1 MIAACGSVLETVDAV
16 DLELLIARISAGDL
30 LALSL
35 LQGAL
40 AGRLYGVARRVLR
53 SHECAQEIV
62 CDVFVH
68 VWKRSADYDASRGTV
83 IGWLCTAARNR
94 AIDRLRSHRRHIAL
108 AAFDVSQESETAE
121 PPHAAL
127 IQFQEGIS
135 IHAALSIL
143 SPLRQQ
149 LLMLAFFDELTHEQI
164 ADRVALPLGTVKSHL
179 RRALRS
185 MRGSL
190 GACRRLEPECLAA
203 PP

>member
-1 MIAACGSVLETVDAV
+1 LEKVDAV

-35 LQGAL
+35 LHAAL
-40 AGRLYGVARRVLR
+40 ASRLYGVARRVLR

-68 VWKRSADYDASRGTV
+68 VWQRSADYDASRGTV
-83 IGWLCTAARNR
+83 IGWLSTAARNR
-94 AIDRLRSHRRHIAL
+94 AIDRLRSHRRRIPL
-108 AAFDVSQESETAE
+108 ATFGMSQESETAE
-121 PPHAAL
+121 PAYAAL
-127 IQFQEGIS
+127 VQFQEGVS
-135 IHAALSIL
+135 VHAALSIL

-149 LLMLAFFDELTHEQI
+149 LLVLAFFDGLTHEQI

-185 MRGSL
+185 MRGAL
-190 GACRRLEPECLAA
+190 GACRPLEPEWLAA

>member
-1 MIAACGSVLETVDAV
+1 MA
-16 DLELLIARISAGDL
+16 
-30 LALSL
+30 LALL
-35 LQGAL
+35 HAAL
-40 AGRLYGVARRVLR
+40 APRLYGVARRVLR

-68 VWKRSADYDASRGTV
+68 VWQRSADYDASRGTV
-83 IGWLCTAARNR
+83 IGWLCTAVRNR
-94 AIDRLRSHRRHIAL
+94 AIDRLRSYSRRIPL
-108 AAFDVSQESETAE
+108 APFDERQESETAE

-127 IQFQEGIS
+127 VQFQEGVS
-135 IHAALSIL
+135 VHAAMSIL

-149 LLMLAFFDELTHEQI
+149 LLVLAFFDELTHEQI

-190 GACRRLEPECLAA
+190 GASRPLELEYCTA

>member
-1 MIAACGSVLETVDAV
+1 LETVDAV
-16 DLELLIARISAGDL
+16 DLELLIARISAGDR

-35 LQGAL
+35 LHAAL
-40 AGRLYGVARRVLR
+40 AGRLYAVARRVLR

-62 CDVFVH
+62 CDVFIH
-68 VWKRSADYDASRGTV
+68 VWQRSADYDASRGTV
-83 IGWLCTAARNR
+83 VGWLCMAARNR
-94 AIDRLRSHRRHIAL
+94 AIDRLRSHRRHIAHKPYD
-108 AAFDVSQESETAE
+108 ADPEWEMAE

-127 IQFQEGIS
+127 VQFQEGIS
-135 IHAALSIL
+135 VHAAMSIL

-149 LLMLAFFDELTHEQI
+149 LLALAFFDELTHEQI

-190 GACRRLEPECLAA
+190 GACRPVELECLAA